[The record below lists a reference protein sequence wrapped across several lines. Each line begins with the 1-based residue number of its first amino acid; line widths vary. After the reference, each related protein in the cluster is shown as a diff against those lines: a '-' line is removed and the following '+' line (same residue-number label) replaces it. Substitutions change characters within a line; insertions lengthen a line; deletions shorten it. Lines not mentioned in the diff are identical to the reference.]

1 MPWLQMNSNNF
12 NVGAYKR
19 RALTM
24 SLLRC
29 QLSADLKSFSHQA
42 RVWCGAMHPGLRH
55 AFRAWCRRWRW
66 ADQIKH
72 LI

>member
-1 MPWLQMNSNNF
+1 MAHALAADELKQF
-12 NVGAYKR
+12 QCRRYKR

-24 SLLRC
+24 SLLHC

-42 RVWCGAMHPGLRH
+42 RVWCGAMRPRLRR

-66 ADQIKH
+66 ADQI
-72 LI
+72 